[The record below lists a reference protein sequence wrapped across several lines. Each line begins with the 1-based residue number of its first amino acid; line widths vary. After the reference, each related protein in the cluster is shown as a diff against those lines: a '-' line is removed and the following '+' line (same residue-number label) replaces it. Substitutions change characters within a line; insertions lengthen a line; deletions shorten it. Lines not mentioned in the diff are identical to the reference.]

1 MPRRSQSA
9 ETYRALRSELII
21 KTLGRLKAR
30 IEERFPGRGLGSV
43 AGELLVIAEEDA
55 REIGRLLRPFLW
67 ARASVALF
75 LVAGV
80 AVQAVIVMFVSGRLG
95 DDWNVFDLFQG
106 VDAAL
111 NTLLLM
117 GAGVFFFM
125 SLEERLKRGRILKD
139 LHELR
144 SIAHV
149 IDMHQLTKD
158 PAALGA
164 GASTT
169 RSSPARD
176 MTAYQLVRYLDYCAE
191 MLSLTGKLAALYAQ
205 NTRDAVII
213 QAVNEIENLTTALSG
228 KIWQKIMII
237 RAENGDETLEDAET

>member
-1 MPRRSQSA
+1 MSARSSDP
-9 ETYRALRSELII
+9 TYRELESALIV
-21 KTLGRLKAR
+21 KTLARLKAR
-30 IEERFPGRGLGSV
+30 VEERFPGRGLSAV
-43 AGELLVIAEEDA
+43 ASELLAIAEEDA
-55 REIGRLLRPFLW
+55 REIGRLLRPYLW

-75 LVAGV
+75 LVGGLAAQV
-80 AVQAVIVMFVSGRLG
+80 AIVRLVSGRLG

-106 VDAAL
+106 VDAVL

-158 PAALGA
+158 PAASGA
-164 GASTT
+164 GSTVT
-169 RSSPARD
+169 RSSPERD
-176 MTAYQLVRYLDYCAE
+176 MTPYELVRYLDYCAE

-213 QAVNEIENLTTALSG
+213 QGVNEIENLTTALSG

-237 RAENGDETLEDAET
+237 RAETQDDEDDPPS

>member
-1 MPRRSQSA
+1 
-9 ETYRALRSELII
+9 
-21 KTLGRLKAR
+21 
-30 IEERFPGRGLGSV
+30 V
-43 AGELLVIAEEDA
+43 ANELLAIAEEDA
-55 REIGRLLRPFLW
+55 REIHRLLRPFLW
-67 ARASVALF
+67 ARASVGLF
-75 LVAGV
+75 LLAGV
-80 AVQAVIVMFVSGRLG
+80 AGQVLVIRFVSGRLG
-95 DDWNVFDLFQG
+95 DDWNLFDLFQG

-117 GAGVFFFM
+117 GAGMFFFM
-125 SLEERLKRGRILKD
+125 SLEERLKRGRTLKD

-158 PAALGA
+158 PAAVGA
-164 GASTT
+164 GATTT

-176 MTAYQLVRYLDYCAE
+176 MTPYELVRYLDYCAE

-205 NTRDAVII
+205 NTRDTVII
-213 QAVNEIENLTTALSG
+213 QGVNEIENLTTALSG

-237 RAENGDETLEDAET
+237 RAEMQDGEDIED